1 LTFIEVAASPQGRTC
16 WVFINFPGSTMWC
29 CVKRR
34 NKKGSDEE
42 ENREVI
48 IGLFRMRL
56 TVTVKVTIRW
66 EC

>member
-1 LTFIEVAASPQGRTC
+1 
-16 WVFINFPGSTMWC
+16 MWC

-56 TVTVKVTIRW
+56 TVTVKVTI
-66 EC
+66 

>member
-1 LTFIEVAASPQGRTC
+1 
-16 WVFINFPGSTMWC
+16 MWS
-29 CVKRR
+29 CVKKRR
-34 NKKGSDEE
+34 NKKGRDEE

-48 IGLFRMRL
+48 IGLFIMRV